1 MVVPVGSTVRVGR
14 RRPHCR
20 SSRAR
25 TNGAVER
32 SVPDGGSRLDGTIA
46 EIVYL
51 GMYTQFHIDT
61 RLGRVVCHR
70 LADESLDAFE
80 TGSSVALTW
89 ESEHAALL

>member
-1 MVVPVGSTVRVGR
+1 
-14 RRPHCR
+14 
-20 SSRAR
+20 
-25 TNGAVER
+25 
-32 SVPDGGSRLDGTIA
+32 
-46 EIVYL
+46 
-51 GMYTQFHIDT
+51 MYTQFHIDT